1 MKINFVNRR
10 RKRRLQ
16 EEENDIIEGEI
27 QEGSYNSVITRHKR
41 KKAIKEAFVSSFTV
55 IVIVGYILLGVFHN
69 MWHPGWLI
77 FLLIPIFSSL
87 VWAIIEKKPSYFSIE
102 MVAIATYVSIGIIM
116 PNNTGWHPYWAILLV
131 IPVYRSI
138 ISAVTKV
145 KYLKN

>member
-16 EEENDIIEGEI
+16 EENDIIEGEI

-69 MWHPGWLI
+69 MWHPGWLM

-87 VWAIIEKKPSYFSIE
+87 VWAIIEKNPSYFSIE

>member
-16 EEENDIIEGEI
+16 EENEVIEGEI
-27 QEGSYNSVITRHKR
+27 TENSYNSVISKHKR
-41 KKAIKEAFVSSFTV
+41 NKALKEAFVSSFTV
-55 IVIVGYILLGVFHN
+55 IVIVGYILLGAFLK

-87 VWAIIEKKPSYFSIE
+87 VWAIIEKRPSYFSIE

-116 PNNTGWHPYWAILLV
+116 PNNTGWHPYWAILLI

>member
-87 VWAIIEKKPSYFSIE
+87 VWAIIEKNPSYFSIE

>member
-55 IVIVGYILLGVFHN
+55 IVIVGYILLGVFLD
-69 MWHPGWLI
+69 MWHPGWLM

-87 VWAIIEKKPSYFSIE
+87 VWAIIDKNPSYFSIE

>member
-69 MWHPGWLI
+69 MWHPGWLM

-87 VWAIIEKKPSYFSIE
+87 VWAIIDKNPSYFSIE

>member
-1 MKINFVNRR
+1 M
-10 RKRRLQ
+10 
-16 EEENDIIEGEI
+16 
-27 QEGSYNSVITRHKR
+27 
-41 KKAIKEAFVSSFTV
+41 
-55 IVIVGYILLGVFHN
+55 
-69 MWHPGWLI
+69 

-87 VWAIIEKKPSYFSIE
+87 VWAIIDKNPSYFSIE

>member
-55 IVIVGYILLGVFHN
+55 IVIVGYILLGVFLN

-87 VWAIIEKKPSYFSIE
+87 VWAIIEKNPSYFSIE

>member
-16 EEENDIIEGEI
+16 EENDIIEGEI

-87 VWAIIEKKPSYFSIE
+87 VWAIIEKNPSYFSIE

>member
-16 EEENDIIEGEI
+16 EENEVIEGEI
-27 QEGSYNSVITRHKR
+27 TENSYNSVISKHKR
-41 KKAIKEAFVSSFTV
+41 NKALKEAFVSSFTV
-55 IVIVGYILLGVFHN
+55 IVIVGYILLGAFLK

-116 PNNTGWHPYWAILLV
+116 PNNTGWHPYWAILLI

>member
-16 EEENDIIEGEI
+16 EENDIIEGEI

-55 IVIVGYILLGVFHN
+55 IVIVGYILLGVFLD

-87 VWAIIEKKPSYFSIE
+87 VWAIIEKNPSYFSIE

>member
-16 EEENDIIEGEI
+16 EENEVIEGEI
-27 QEGSYNSVITRHKR
+27 TENSYNSVISKHKR
-41 KKAIKEAFVSSFTV
+41 NKALKEAFVSSFTI
-55 IVIVGYILLGVFHN
+55 IVIVGYILLGVFLKK
-69 MWHPGWLI
+69 WHPGWLI

-116 PNNTGWHPYWAILLV
+116 PNNTGWHPYWAILLI

-138 ISAVTKV
+138 ISAVTKF